1 MKVFKTQ
8 RNSVWVMIFSYA
20 CKVQELNSFRLP
32 LFIVSL
38 IVCSV
43 SAPRA
48 ESAPAQASSGWLLA
62 QRHKANGDQLVYV
75 FPEKLRVENTSAGNT
90 LIADANTGNVWI
102 FSDAK
107 KVICTLPWDKYEH
120 SFSQIM
126 QIGGENLTKFKWGP
140 AKDPNKT
147 VIASQTT
154 KCYKAMEDKLLF
166 KGGGVGFVSGG
177 TKRVFAT
184 YTLYTSDKIRIAPK
198 LVKVLSQLQTL
209 PTMDGVPLREE
220 SRFSD
225 SMKVRAYLNTTSTK
239 QIPDDKKYWQI
250 PKYRQ
255 VARVSDV
262 TSVTDTVFI
271 EDLLG
276 KP

>member
-1 MKVFKTQ
+1 M
-8 RNSVWVMIFSYA
+8 SYDLLYA
-20 CKVQELNSFRLP
+20 SQVNKLTNFRPP
-32 LFIVSL
+32 LL
-38 IVCSV
+38 IALLLFCGGSTTRV
-43 SAPRA
+43 
-48 ESAPAQASSGWLLA
+48 ESTPAQVSSGWLLV

-90 LIADANTGNVWI
+90 LIADANTGKVWI
-102 FSDAK
+102 FSDSR
-107 KVICTLPWDKYEH
+107 KVICSVPWDKYEH

-126 QIGGENLTKFKWGP
+126 QMGGENLTKFKWAP

-147 VIASQTT
+147 VIATQTT

-166 KGGGVGFVSGG
+166 KGGGGGFVSGG
-177 TKRVFAT
+177 TKRVFVT

-198 LVKVLSQLQTL
+198 LVKVLSQLQTV
-209 PTMDGVPLREE
+209 PTLDGVPLREE

-225 SMKVRAYLNTTSTK
+225 SLKVRAYLNTVSTK
-239 QIPDDKKYWQI
+239 QISDDKKYWQI

-262 TSVTDTVFI
+262 TSMTDTVFI

>member
-1 MKVFKTQ
+1 MLYVSQVNKLT
-8 RNSVWVMIFSYA
+8 N
-20 CKVQELNSFRLP
+20 FRPP
-32 LFIVSL
+32 LL
-38 IVCSV
+38 IALLLFCGSSTTRV
-43 SAPRA
+43 
-48 ESAPAQASSGWLLA
+48 ESNPAQVSSGWLLV
-62 QRHKANGDQLVYV
+62 QRHKANGEQLVYV

-90 LIADANTGNVWI
+90 LIADGNTGKVWI
-102 FSDAK
+102 FSDSR
-107 KVICTLPWDKYEH
+107 KVICCVPWDKYEH

-126 QIGGENLTKFKWGP
+126 QMGGENLTKFKWGP

-147 VIASQTT
+147 VVAHQTT

-166 KGGGVGFVSGG
+166 KGGGGGFVSGG

-184 YTLYTSDKIRIAPK
+184 YTLYISDKIRIAPK
-198 LVKVLSQLQTL
+198 LVKVLSQLQTV
-209 PTMDGVPLREE
+209 PTLDGVPLREE

-225 SMKVRAYLNTTSTK
+225 SLKVRTYLNTISAK

-262 TSVTDTVFI
+262 TSMTDTVFI